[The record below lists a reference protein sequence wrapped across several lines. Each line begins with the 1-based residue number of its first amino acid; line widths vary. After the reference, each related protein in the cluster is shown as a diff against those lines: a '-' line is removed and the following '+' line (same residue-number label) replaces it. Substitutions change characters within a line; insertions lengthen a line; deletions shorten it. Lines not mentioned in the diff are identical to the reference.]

1 MDFCDKPSGFD
12 KALDK
17 RYKIAIDKIRLVKN
31 EEIINREY
39 RELFISLIEFIEKIN
54 ETYILIRKNK
64 IRELDLTELERINK
78 EAYCNIMEDNY
89 QDSYFNPT
97 YVVEKLG
104 EKVGNSIFVL
114 SSELLYLIEYVYKGK
129 LFEIIII
136 LELFIKVYDCLKA
149 ENELSYKLVKQTIY
163 DYYFKHSNIM
173 AEGRIVELIDTEYKF
188 YYDIIM
194 NSDLNDLRYLYY
206 YGKNITD
213 NELRT
218 AKFINGLTDEEVKS
232 MAFEFTEGFRKGFIS
247 NNIDLSK
254 KEVVNIRFFIGF
266 ERLVKQAILNFKELG
281 LEPTFTVSTTSP
293 NRQYYYDHRYDI
305 ALYFDEKIKEKKLE
319 SLKEMLEKYK
329 DIAIKYAGPAVIEVF
344 GEELFSPI
352 DKDENLKLSKDQQK
366 IFVDYNREASLIN
379 NIYIKRSESSF
390 TIIAYPISDIGEEYE
405 EIFRATVKVN
415 TLDAE
420 LYQEIQQVLIDT
432 LDQGDYVR
440 VKGDG
445 NNKTDIKVMLY
456 PLVNSEKESKFENCV
471 ADVNIPVGEVFTS
484 PVLKGTEGLLHL
496 PRIYLKGLEYKE
508 LELYFKDGKIIDYS
522 SRNFDNNESNK
533 RYIKE
538 NLMNNHDTLPM
549 GEFAIGTNTTAYV
562 MGKKY
567 NIQEKLPI
575 LIAEKTGPHFAI
587 GDTCYSMS
595 EDTKVFNP
603 DGKEIVARDNE
614 ISILRKTVPE
624 KAYLNCHTDITLP
637 YDELE
642 EISVYKKNGEKINII
657 KNGRFV
663 LPGTEELNKALDEN

>member
-1 MDFCDKPSGFD
+1 MFKRDKARYSEKKTIKNEVKYMDFCDKPSGFD

-232 MAFEFTEGFRKGFIS
+232 MAFAFTEGFRKGFIS

-254 KEVVNIRFFIGF
+254 KEVVNIR
-266 ERLVKQAILNFKELG
+266 
-281 LEPTFTVSTTSP
+281 
-293 NRQYYYDHRYDI
+293 D
-305 ALYFDEKIKEKKLE
+305 
-319 SLKEMLEKYK
+319 
-329 DIAIKYAGPAVIEVF
+329 
-344 GEELFSPI
+344 
-352 DKDENLKLSKDQQK
+352 
-366 IFVDYNREASLIN
+366 
-379 NIYIKRSESSF
+379 
-390 TIIAYPISDIGEEYE
+390 
-405 EIFRATVKVN
+405 
-415 TLDAE
+415 
-420 LYQEIQQVLIDT
+420 
-432 LDQGDYVR
+432 
-440 VKGDG
+440 
-445 NNKTDIKVMLY
+445 
-456 PLVNSEKESKFENCV
+456 
-471 ADVNIPVGEVFTS
+471 
-484 PVLKGTEGLLHL
+484 
-496 PRIYLKGLEYKE
+496 
-508 LELYFKDGKIIDYS
+508 
-522 SRNFDNNESNK
+522 
-533 RYIKE
+533 
-538 NLMNNHDTLPM
+538 
-549 GEFAIGTNTTAYV
+549 
-562 MGKKY
+562 
-567 NIQEKLPI
+567 
-575 LIAEKTGPHFAI
+575 
-587 GDTCYSMS
+587 
-595 EDTKVFNP
+595 
-603 DGKEIVARDNE
+603 
-614 ISILRKTVPE
+614 RK
-624 KAYLNCHTDITLP
+624 
-637 YDELE
+637 
-642 EISVYKKNGEKINII
+642 SV
-657 KNGRFV
+657 V
-663 LPGTEELNKALDEN
+663 